1 MIQIR
6 YADFEDYELIMAID
20 DSIDKGRFLAWT
32 QNRQVIIALVD
43 GQLAGWLQYSL
54 FIEKLPFINR
64 LYLFEKYQRQG
75 IGTGMVKFWECEM
88 LDKGYSQLMLSTEK
102 TNSALEFYKKLGYK
116 ELGSFDYFT
125 EHTELLLGKTVTIEQ
140 FMCHCKR

>member
-6 YADFEDYELIMAID
+6 YAKNEDYDLITQID
-20 DSIDKGRFLAWT
+20 NTIDKNHFLSWT
-32 QNRQVIIALVD
+32 QNRQVIVAFV
-43 GQLAGWLQYSL
+43 GGRLAGWLQYNL

-64 LYLFEKYQRQG
+64 LYLFEEYQRQG

-88 LDKGYSQLMLSTEK
+88 LDKGFSQLMLSTEK

-116 ELGSFDYFT
+116 ELGSFDYFG
-125 EHTELLLGKTVTIEQ
+125 EHDELLLGKIVCIEQ
-140 FMCHCKR
+140 FMCRCKS

>member
-6 YADFEDYELIMAID
+6 YANFEDYDLITAID
-20 DSIDKGRFLAWT
+20 DSIDKGRFLTWT
-32 QNRQVIIALVD
+32 QNKQVIIAIVD

-54 FIEKLPFINR
+54 FMEKLPFVNR

-88 LDKGYSQLMLSTEK
+88 LDKGYSQLMLSSEK
-102 TNSALEFYKKLGYK
+102 TNSAIEFYKKLGYE
-116 ELGSFDYFT
+116 ELGSFDCFG
-125 EHTELLLGKTVTIEQ
+125 EHIEIMFGKIVTIEQ